1 MKLNTDKMLANKES
15 GIGWITFNN
24 PAKRN
29 AVSQEMWQALSMIL
43 EDFRADDDI
52 RVVILKG
59 AGDKAFIS
67 GADISEFES
76 MRRSA
81 AQSEEYTK
89 IAESARKM
97 LYDLE
102 KPLLAMIQGYCVGG
116 GLATALSA
124 DVRIATDDSKFGI
137 PAAKLG
143 LGYAY
148 GGIAAL
154 ADLVGPSHALDILLS
169 GRLLDADEA
178 LRMGLVNRI
187 VTRDDLEKTVR
198 DYAAIIVANAPM
210 TLKAVK
216 ASIKEYLKDAEKQ
229 DLNRISRMV
238 KACFDSDDY
247 TEGRRA
253 FMEKR
258 QPIFTGK

>member
-29 AVSQEMWQALSMIL
+29 AVSVEMWQALSMIL
-43 EDFRADDDI
+43 EDFKADDDI

-76 MRRSA
+76 KRRSA
-81 AQSEEYTK
+81 AQSKEYTK

-178 LRMGLVNRI
+178 LRMGLANRI
-187 VTRDDLEKTVR
+187 VTRNDLEKTVR

-238 KACFDSDDY
+238 KACFDSNDY

-258 QPIFTGK
+258 KPIFAGK